1 MADIKQ
7 DHKGEDTDN
16 YAMGNNAE
24 PKNMQEL
31 TEYVQTL
38 LQNMQG
44 KFQTMSDQILGKIDE
59 MGNRIDDLEKNIT
72 DLMTQAGVEGG
83 DK

>member
-16 YAMGNNAE
+16 YGIGNNAE

-31 TEYVQTL
+31 TEYV
-38 LQNMQG
+38 
-44 KFQTMSDQILGKIDE
+44 S
-59 MGNRIDDLEKNIT
+59 RI
-72 DLMTQAGVEGG
+72 
-83 DK
+83 

>member
-16 YAMGNNAE
+16 YGIGNNAE

-44 KFQTMSDQILGKIDE
+44 KFQTMSDQILGKNNE

>member
-16 YAMGNNAE
+16 YGIGNNAE

-44 KFQTMSDQILGKIDE
+44 KFQTI
-59 MGNRIDDLEKNIT
+59 IDDLEKNIT

>member
-1 MADIKQ
+1 MADVKQ
-7 DHKGEDTDN
+7 DHKGEDVDS
-16 YAMGNNAE
+16 YGMGNSAD

-31 TEYVQTL
+31 TQYVQTL
-38 LQNMQG
+38 LQNMQD
-44 KFQTMSDQILGKIDE
+44 KFQTMSDQIIGRNILFFL
-59 MGNRIDDLEKNIT
+59 IDDLEKNIA

>member
-16 YAMGNNAE
+16 YGIGNNAE

-31 TEYVQTL
+31 TEYVSTINSIVTFCIHISIVTL
-38 LQNMQG
+38 IIYVS
-44 KFQTMSDQILGKIDE
+44 FYIF
-59 MGNRIDDLEKNIT
+59 
-72 DLMTQAGVEGG
+72 
-83 DK
+83 